1 MTAAHKWCGLFLVCS
16 QELQV
21 DEMLTNI
28 VFPAEVNVQI
38 NKAKNKYIVF
48 NILHN
53 NVTHHYIKTQV
64 ISFNTGQD

>member
-1 MTAAHKWCGLFLVCS
+1 
-16 QELQV
+16 
-21 DEMLTNI
+21 MLTNI

-53 NVTHHYIKTQV
+53 NVTHHYIKIQV

>member
-1 MTAAHKWCGLFLVCS
+1 
-16 QELQV
+16 
-21 DEMLTNI
+21 MLTNI

-53 NVTHHYIKTQV
+53 NVTRYFIQHSQDRTENDVGQTFEKLDYRTVSCV
-64 ISFNTGQD
+64 I